1 MLNSN
6 GCRMS
11 FADAAVILASATIEQ
26 AFRCL
31 NESKRGILFAIAEDG
46 RVEGCVTDGD
56 IRRQLLVRNDLQ
68 TPISVFMNRDFA
80 HVRAGAPREQILK
93 LLDHRVHVVPVLD
106 GQGRLVH
113 LCTRDEFHL
122 QEEAETF
129 ARARAPARIS
139 FGGGGTDL
147 THFFFREGGVVINAT
162 IARYAHATLRWRQ
175 DSRIR
180 IYSHDLNAEVE
191 VDRLSDLKLDSK
203 TGLINS
209 AVSLIRP
216 ESGFE
221 LEVAADFPVGS
232 GLGGSAA
239 VTAAIIGC
247 FNEFRTDPW
256 TRHQIAEMA
265 FQSERLMLNIAGG
278 WQDQYAT
285 TFGGFNF
292 MEFSAG
298 ENVIVPLRLEE
309 RTIRELE
316 SCFVLCHTGKSHHS
330 GNIHTDQKLR
340 MQSSPEAAR
349 AAQRQKELTAEMHR
363 ALLRGEVHRY
373 GRLLHEA
380 WMAKRQFSS
389 LISDSETDRIYE
401 HAIANGA
408 EGGKILGAGG
418 GGYFLFFAPPFARYR
433 LVNALHDIGYQTE
446 RLMFDSEGL
455 QSWKMR
461 VPRHAEDV
469 QTLSLV
475 SVEKTS

>member
-1 MLNSN
+1 MTST
-6 GCRMS
+6 
-11 FADAAVILASATIEQ
+11 DAIILASATIEQ
-26 AFRCL
+26 AFRQL
-31 NESKRGILFAIAEDG
+31 NMSRRGILFAVAADG

-56 IRRQLLVRNDLQ
+56 IRRQLLVKDDLQ
-68 TPISVFMNRDFA
+68 VSLSTFMNRDFA
-80 HVRAGAPREQILK
+80 HVQAGAPREQILK
-93 LLDHRVHVVPVLD
+93 LLDHRIHVVPVLD
-106 GQGRLVH
+106 AQGRLVN

-147 THFFFREGGVVINAT
+147 THFFFKEGGVVINAT
-162 IARYAHATLRWRQ
+162 IAKYAHATLRWRN

-180 IYSHDLNAEVE
+180 IYSHDLQIEVE
-191 VDRLSDLKLDSK
+191 ADHLSALKLDGK
-203 TGLINS
+203 TGLINA

-239 VTAAIIGC
+239 VTAAVIGC

-256 TRHQIAEMA
+256 SRHQIAEMA

-309 RTIRELE
+309 RAIREME
-316 SCFVLCHTGKSHHS
+316 ACFVLCHTGRNHNS
-330 GNIHTDQKLR
+330 GQIHIDQKAR
-340 MQSSPEAAR
+340 MQASPDAAR
-349 AAQRQKELTAEMHR
+349 AAQRQKELTSEMHR

-373 GRLLHEA
+373 GKLLHEA
-380 WMAKRQFSS
+380 WSAKRQFSS
-389 LISDSETDRIYE
+389 LISDAETDRIYD

-433 LVNALHDIGYQTE
+433 LINALKDIGYDCE
-446 RLMFDSEGL
+446 RLMLDMDGL

-461 VPRHAEDV
+461 VPRHAEDATAATPFSV
-469 QTLSLV
+469 DAVKV
-475 SVEKTS
+475 S

>member
-1 MLNSN
+1 
-6 GCRMS
+6 MS
-11 FADAAVILASATIEQ
+11 PNDAILAPVTSTIEH
-26 AFRCL
+26 AFRRL
-31 NESKRGILFAIAEDG
+31 NESKRGILFVVSDEG
-46 RVEGCVTDGD
+46 VVEGCITDGD
-56 IRRQLLVRNDLQ
+56 IRRQLLVKNDLQ
-68 TPISVFMNRDFA
+68 TPLSAFMNRSFA
-80 HVRAGAPREQILK
+80 HVRVGAPREQILK

-106 GQGRLVH
+106 ASGHLVRV
-113 LCTRDEFHL
+113 CTRDEFLL

-129 ARARAPARIS
+129 SRARAPARIS
-139 FGGGGTDL
+139 FAGGGTDL
-147 THFFFREGGVVINAT
+147 THFFVDQGGVVINAT
-162 IARYAHATLRWRQ
+162 IAKYAHATLRWRE
-175 DSRIR
+175 DSGIR
-180 IYSHDLNAEVE
+180 IYSHDLQVE
-191 VDRLSDLKLDSK
+191 VNVDSLSDLKLDQK

-209 AVSLIRP
+209 VLTLIRP

-256 TRHQIAEMA
+256 TRHQIAEIA

-298 ENVIVPLRLEE
+298 ENVIVPLRLED

-316 SCFVLCHTGKSHHS
+316 ACFVLCHTGRSHHS
-330 GNIHTDQKLR
+330 GKIHADQKAQ
-340 MQSSPEAAR
+340 MQASPDAAR
-349 AAQRQKELTAEMHR
+349 AAQRQKELTADMHR

-373 GRLLHEA
+373 GKLLHEA

-389 LISDSETDRIYE
+389 LISDSETDRIYN

-433 LVNALHDIGYQTE
+433 LVNALQDIGYETE
-446 RLMFDSEGL
+446 RLMLDAEGL

-461 VPRHAEDV
+461 VPRHSDDPSAV
-469 QTLSLV
+469 PAPSL
-475 SVEKTS
+475 

>member
-1 MLNSN
+1 MLGVPEDVLVSQKASIQEVFHKLNAN
-6 GCRMS
+6 RMGIVFVGDLQGRIIGC
-11 FADAAVILASATIEQ
+11 L
-26 AFRCL
+26 
-31 NESKRGILFAIAEDG
+31 
-46 RVEGCVTDGD
+46 TDGD
-56 IRRQLLVRNDLQ
+56 IRRHLLKDGDLSA
-68 TPISVFMNRDFA
+68 PILGFINRDFVCA
-80 HVRAGAPREQILK
+80 PADAPREQILK
-93 LLDHRVHVVPVLD
+93 LLDHRVHVVPLLD
-106 GQGRLVH
+106 GEGRLVRV
-113 LCTRDEFHL
+113 CTRDEFHL
-122 QEEAETF
+122 QEERETF

-147 THFFFREGGVVINAT
+147 THFFFKEGGVVINAT
-162 IARYAHATLRWRQ
+162 IAKYAHATLRWR
-175 DSRIR
+175 DDRRIR
-180 IYSHDLNAEVE
+180 IYSHDLQAEVT
-191 VDRLSDLKLDSK
+191 VDDLTDLKLDGR
-203 TGLINS
+203 TGLIN
-209 AVSLIRP
+209 AVISLIRP

-316 SCFVLCHTGKSHHS
+316 SCFVLCHTGKGHHS
-330 GNIHTDQKLR
+330 GKIHTDQKAR
-340 MQSSPEAAR
+340 MQASPDAAR
-349 AAQRQKELTAEMHR
+349 AAQRQKELTADMHR

-373 GRLLHEA
+373 GHLLHEA
-380 WMAKRQFSS
+380 WTAKRQLSS
-389 LISDSETDRIYE
+389 LISDSEIDRVYD

-418 GGYFLFFAPPFARYR
+418 GGYFLFFAPPFARYQ
-433 LVNALHDIGYQTE
+433 LINALKAIGYECE
-446 RLMFDSEGL
+446 RLMLDKEGL

-461 VPRHAEDV
+461 VPRPAQEWKAAE
-469 QTLSLV
+469 SLQAAR
-475 SVEKTS
+475 K

>member
-1 MLNSN
+1 MPST
-6 GCRMS
+6 
-11 FADAAVILASATIEQ
+11 DAIILASATIEQ
-26 AFRCL
+26 AFRQL
-31 NESKRGILFAIAEDG
+31 NVSRRGILFAVAEDG

-56 IRRQLLVRNDLQ
+56 IRRQLLVKDDLQ
-68 TPISVFMNRDFA
+68 VPLSAFMNRKFA
-80 HVRAGAPREQILK
+80 HVQAGTSREQILK
-93 LLDHRVHVVPVLD
+93 LLDHRIHVVPVLD
-106 GQGRLVH
+106 NQGHLVS

-139 FGGGGTDL
+139 FAGGGTDL
-147 THFFFREGGVVINAT
+147 THFFFKEGGVVINAT
-162 IARYAHATLRWRQ
+162 IAKYAHATLRWRD

-180 IYSHDLNAEVE
+180 IYSHDLQFEEEVE
-191 VDRLSDLKLDSK
+191 DLSALKLDSK
-203 TGLINS
+203 AGLIN
-209 AVSLIRP
+209 AAISLIRP

-256 TRHQIAEMA
+256 SRHQIAEMA

-298 ENVIVPLRLEE
+298 ENVIVPLRLEA
-309 RTIRELE
+309 RVVRELE
-316 SCFVLCHTGKSHHS
+316 ACFVLCHTGRSHHS
-330 GNIHTDQKLR
+330 GTIHADQKAR
-340 MQSSPEAAR
+340 MQASSDAAR
-349 AAQRQKELTAEMHR
+349 AAQRQKELTAAMHR

-373 GRLLHEA
+373 GKLLHEA
-380 WMAKRQFSS
+380 WSVKRQFSS
-389 LISDSETDRIYE
+389 LISDAETDRIYN
-401 HAIANGA
+401 HAVENGA

-418 GGYFLFFAPPFARYR
+418 GGYFLFFTPPFARYR
-433 LVNALHDIGYQTE
+433 LINALKEIGYECE
-446 RLMFDSEGL
+446 RLMLDMDGL

-461 VPRHAEDV
+461 VPRQAEDP
-469 QTLSLV
+469 QAATPV
-475 SVEKTS
+475 SIDAVKVS

>member
-1 MLNSN
+1 MPGVPKDLLANEQTSIAEAFNKLNANS
-6 GCRMS
+6 
-11 FADAAVILASATIEQ
+11 
-26 AFRCL
+26 
-31 NESKRGILFAIAEDG
+31 RGIVFILDTLQ
-46 RVEGCVTDGD
+46 RVVGCVTDGD
-56 IRRQLLVRNDLQ
+56 IRRQLLVKDDLK
-68 TPISVFMNRDFA
+68 TPLSVFMNREFTYA
-80 HVRAGAPREQILK
+80 RAGASREQILK
-93 LLDHRVHVVPVLD
+93 LLDHRVHVLPVLD
-106 GQGRLVH
+106 EHGRLVNV
-113 LCTRDEFHL
+113 CSRDEFNL
-122 QEEAETF
+122 QDETETF
-129 ARARAPARIS
+129 ARSRAPARIS

-147 THFFFREGGVVINAT
+147 THFFLKEGGVVINAT
-162 IARYAHATLRWRQ
+162 IAKYAHATLRWRQ

-180 IYSHDLNAEVE
+180 IYSHDLKVE
-191 VDRLSDLKLDSK
+191 IEAADLSDLKLDGA

-209 AVSLIRP
+209 AVALIRP

-239 VTAAIIGC
+239 VTAAVIGC

-309 RTIRELE
+309 RAIRELE
-316 SCFVLCHTGKSHHS
+316 ACFVLCHTGKSHHS
-330 GNIHTDQKLR
+330 GKIHADQKAR
-340 MQSSPEAAR
+340 MQVSPDAAR
-349 AAQRQKELTAEMHR
+349 AAQRQKELTAQMHR
-363 ALLRGEVHRY
+363 ALLRGEVHLY

-380 WMAKRQFSS
+380 WLAKRQLSS
-389 LISDSETDRIYE
+389 LISDDETDRIYE

-418 GGYFLFFAPPFARYR
+418 GGYFLFFAPPFARYG
-433 LVNALHDIGYQTE
+433 LVNALHDIGYHTE
-446 RLMFDSEGL
+446 RLMFDSEGME
-455 QSWKMR
+455 SWKMR
-461 VPRHAEDV
+461 VPRHAEAV
-469 QTLSLV
+469 HNPVPATAVKAS
-475 SVEKTS
+475 

>member
-1 MLNSN
+1 MPGVPKDLLANEQTSIAEAFNKLNANS
-6 GCRMS
+6 
-11 FADAAVILASATIEQ
+11 
-26 AFRCL
+26 
-31 NESKRGILFAIAEDG
+31 RGIVFILDTMQ
-46 RVEGCVTDGD
+46 RVVGCVTDGD
-56 IRRQLLVRNDLQ
+56 IRRQLLVNDDLK
-68 TPISVFMNRDFA
+68 TPLSVFMNREFA
-80 HVRAGAPREQILK
+80 HVRVGASREQILK
-93 LLDHRVHVVPVLD
+93 LLDHRVHVLPVLD
-106 GQGRLVH
+106 EHGRLVNV
-113 LCTRDEFHL
+113 CSRDEFDL
-122 QEEAETF
+122 QDETETF
-129 ARARAPARIS
+129 ARSRAPARIS

-147 THFFFREGGVVINAT
+147 THFFLREGGVVINAT
-162 IARYAHATLRWRQ
+162 IAKYAHATLRWRQ

-180 IYSHDLNAEVE
+180 IYSHDLNVAVE
-191 VDRLSDLKLDSK
+191 VDDLSDLKLDGA

-209 AVSLIRP
+209 AVALIRP
-216 ESGFE
+216 KWGFE

-239 VTAAIIGC
+239 VTAAVIGC

-292 MEFSAG
+292 MEFSAS
-298 ENVIVPLRLEE
+298 ENVIVPLRLEA
-309 RTIRELE
+309 RAVRELE
-316 SCFVLCHTGKSHHS
+316 ACFVLCHTGKSHHS
-330 GNIHTDQKLR
+330 GKIHADQKVR
-340 MQSSPEAAR
+340 MQASPDAAR
-349 AAQRQKELTAEMHR
+349 AAQRQKELTAEMNR
-363 ALLRGEVHRY
+363 VLLRGEVHLY

-380 WMAKRQFSS
+380 WLAKRQLSS
-389 LISDSETDRIYE
+389 LISDDETDRIYA

-418 GGYFLFFAPPFARYR
+418 GGYFLFFVPPFARYG

-461 VPRHAEDV
+461 VPRHAEAV
-469 QTLSLV
+469 HNPVPVTAVKAS
-475 SVEKTS
+475 

>member
-1 MLNSN
+1 MTFS
-6 GCRMS
+6 S
-11 FADAAVILASATIEQ
+11 AIAISSAATIEQ
-26 AFRCL
+26 AFRQL
-31 NESKRGILFAIAEDG
+31 NESKRGILFIVSDGG

-56 IRRQLLVRNDLQ
+56 IRRQLLVKNDLQ
-68 TPISVFMNRDFA
+68 TQLSVFMNRNFV
-80 HVRAGAPREQILK
+80 HVRLGAPREQILK
-93 LLDHRVHVVPVLD
+93 LLDHRVQIVPVLD
-106 GQGRLVH
+106 GEGRLVRV
-113 LCTRDEFHL
+113 CSRNEFHL
-122 QEEAETF
+122 QEESETF

-139 FGGGGTDL
+139 FAGGGTDL
-147 THFFFREGGVVINAT
+147 THFFLKEGGVVINAT
-162 IARYAHATLRWRQ
+162 IAKFAHATLRWRA
-175 DSRIR
+175 DNRIR
-180 IYSHDLNAEVE
+180 IYSHDLQTEVE
-191 VDRLSDLKLDSK
+191 ADDLSGLKLGGK

-209 AVSLIRP
+209 VVSLIRP
-216 ESGFE
+216 ENGFE

-239 VTAAIIGC
+239 VTAAVIGC

-265 FQSERLMLNIAGG
+265 FQSERLMMNIAGG

-316 SCFVLCHTGKSHHS
+316 ACFVLCHTGKAHHS
-330 GNIHTDQKLR
+330 GEIHADQKAT
-340 MQSSPEAAR
+340 MQASPDAIR
-349 AAQRQKELTAEMHR
+349 AAQRQKELTADMHR
-363 ALLRGEVHRY
+363 ALLRGEVYRY

-380 WMAKRQFSS
+380 WVAKQQFSS
-389 LISDSETDRIYE
+389 LISDSETARIYN

-433 LVNALHDIGYQTE
+433 LVDALRHIGYETE
-446 RLMFDSEGL
+446 SLMLDSEGL
-455 QSWKMR
+455 KSWRMR
-461 VPRHAEDV
+461 VPRHADDG
-469 QTLSLV
+469 
-475 SVEKTS
+475 SVASPAIAVKAI